1 MGRDFLSEQS
11 PLPPEEPKNR
21 ALGRRRLSIDRG
33 ALARGESVL
42 SLASVQRYSVAEAGG
57 CAGCRQA
64 LPMLGRGACRALLP
78 AVLSVALRKQ
88 PSGFA
93 RRSSISEVLCRRMSP
108 ALPKP
113 SGLYTASSLAHE
125 FTGLGVNKTRSGD
138 VLRRERGLYRIET
151 ILSLYDF
158 VPKVRVIEYDPRENK
173 SWSKGLWNKRVY
185 WAINIY
191 QLGNGPRLGAHFVNY
206 QQQS

>member
-42 SLASVQRYSVAEAGG
+42 SLRSAQRYSVAEAWVSGG
-57 CAGCRQA
+57 LQTSS
-64 LPMLGRGACRALLP
+64 PMLGRGGCRALLP
-78 AVLSVALRKQ
+78 AVLSVVLRKQ

-108 ALPKP
+108 TLPKP

-125 FTGLGVNKTRSGD
+125 CSGLGVNKTRSGD
-138 VLRRERGLYRIET
+138 VLRREGTCI
-151 ILSLYDF
+151 
-158 VPKVRVIEYDPRENK
+158 
-173 SWSKGLWNKRVY
+173 G
-185 WAINIY
+185 
-191 QLGNGPRLGAHFVNY
+191 
-206 QQQS
+206 